1 MRNLNHFEKQL
12 KNKDLVIQHDEVRK
26 IMDENVFKGCD
37 AIVMPEVRIKMLN
50 EAFDE
55 QAQP

>member
-1 MRNLNHFEKQL
+1 
-12 KNKDLVIQHDEVRK
+12 
-26 IMDENVFKGCD
+26 MDENVFKGCD